1 MTTIKTRSKSAI
13 WLIGFEE
20 DKLNGS
26 KLPSN
31 RQVLRVFFY
40 RYNSL
45 KETIHDS
52 SRDLIREA
60 VQFWDKA
67 RIPIQPEHRAI
78 LKLQKLHEKW
88 VKFKKNAKRRAETQK
103 EKGFVEDLDNLFDM
117 EHECFQPD

>member
-20 DKLNGS
+20 DKLKGS

-31 RQVLRVFFY
+31 RQVLSVFFY
-40 RYNSL
+40 RHNSL

-52 SRDLIREA
+52 SRDIIREA

-67 RIPIQPEHRAI
+67 RIPIQPEHCAI
-78 LKLQKLHEKW
+78 LKLEKLYEKW
-88 VKFKKNAKRRAETQK
+88 VKLKKNAKRQTNTQK
-103 EKGFVEDLDNLFDM
+103 EILFRPT
-117 EHECFQPD
+117 E